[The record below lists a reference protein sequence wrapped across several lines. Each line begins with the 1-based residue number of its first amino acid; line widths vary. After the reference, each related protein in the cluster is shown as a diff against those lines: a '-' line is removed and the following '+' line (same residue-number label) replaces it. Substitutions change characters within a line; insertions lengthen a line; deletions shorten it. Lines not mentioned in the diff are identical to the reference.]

1 MALHSLYLFAARIAA
16 LAKDWEP
23 EELEKLERCREFCRN
38 LCLKAGLAHDTQC
51 LCDLWVAL
59 TSAKVKL
66 TSEMEGHDIDENST
80 GVMRCRSISWDF
92 IQKMNVYERFFSRK
106 TSKPC
111 KACWSNSLTLNQ
123 VLLVEW
129 KTVVTRSAP
138 PFSHVTKHVQNSM
151 KRKTAV
157 SCN

>member
-66 TSEMEGHDIDENST
+66 TSEMEGHDIDENSM

-92 IQKMNVYERFFSRK
+92 IQKMNVYERKFFK
-106 TSKPC
+106 EDLQ
-111 KACWSNSLTLNQ
+111 ALQ
-123 VLLVEW
+123 GMLVKFADLEPGLIGRVEDCCD
-129 KTVVTRSAP
+129 KVSA
-138 PFSHVTKHVQNSM
+138 TI
-151 KRKTAV
+151 
-157 SCN
+157 

>member
-66 TSEMEGHDIDENST
+66 TSEMEGHDIDENSM
-80 GVMRCRSISWDF
+80 GVMRCRSISWNF
-92 IQKMNVYERFFSRK
+92 IQKMNVYERKFFK
-106 TSKPC
+106 EDLQ
-111 KACWSNSLTLNQ
+111 ALQ
-123 VLLVEW
+123 GMLVKFADLEPGLIGRVEDCCD
-129 KTVVTRSAP
+129 KVSA
-138 PFSHVTKHVQNSM
+138 TI
-151 KRKTAV
+151 
-157 SCN
+157 